1 MSKAVH
7 SCVRLITPK
16 NTFKKLNRKFTL
28 NFLRMNQKVA
38 FQDLGRIRYKQ
49 AWDYQ
54 ETLFDSL
61 IRSKVNKS
69 GDGEQYLLFC
79 EHEPVYT
86 LGKHGDKHNLLITEQ
101 ICKNKNIDFYSID
114 RGGDITFHGPGQ
126 LVAYPIIDLESFGI
140 GIKKYI
146 DLLED
151 VVIDVLDS
159 YRISGEKDEKAMGVW
174 IDASHPS
181 KARKICAIGVRSSRF
196 VTMHG
201 LALNVNT
208 DLTYFSYINPCGFI
222 DRGVTSVQKELGE
235 EVDFKEVKR
244 KMKQSFAK
252 IFGMNFK

>member
-1 MSKAVH
+1 
-7 SCVRLITPK
+7 
-16 NTFKKLNRKFTL
+16 
-28 NFLRMNQKVA
+28 MNQKVA

>member
-1 MSKAVH
+1 
-7 SCVRLITPK
+7 
-16 NTFKKLNRKFTL
+16 
-28 NFLRMNQKVA
+28 MNQKVA

-208 DLTYFSYINPCGFI
+208 DLMYFSYINPCGFI